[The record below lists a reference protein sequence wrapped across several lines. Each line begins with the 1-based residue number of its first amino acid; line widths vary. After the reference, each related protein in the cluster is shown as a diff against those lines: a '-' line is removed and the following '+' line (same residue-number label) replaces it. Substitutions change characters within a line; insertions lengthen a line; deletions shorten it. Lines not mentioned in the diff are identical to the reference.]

1 MDGAPPT
8 VPLPEED
15 DEEEEEEEDEE
26 EEDEDEDNEATDL
39 DEETCMDVGNDGG
52 EKVSRCS
59 ARVWVMSN
67 TLSCHI
73 EHAFCFAA
81 ADKYD
86 VWSSKEQS
94 ADSFLSIWM

>member
-8 VPLPEED
+8 VPRPEED

-26 EEDEDEDNEATDL
+26 DEDEDDEATDL
-39 DEETCMDVGNDGG
+39 DEETSMDVVNDGG

-67 TLSCHI
+67 TPSCHN

-86 VWSSKEQS
+86 VWSSSERS
-94 ADSFLSIWM
+94 GVRILSIWM